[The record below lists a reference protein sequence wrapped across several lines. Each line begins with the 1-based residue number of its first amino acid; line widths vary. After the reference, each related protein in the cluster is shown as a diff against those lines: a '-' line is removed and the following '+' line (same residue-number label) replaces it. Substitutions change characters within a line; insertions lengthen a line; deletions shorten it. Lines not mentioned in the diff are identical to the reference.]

1 MECEPLRAATKKVL
15 FRNGLVSVIDK
26 SQGPKCHKYSNTKKV
41 LFRNGLVSVI
51 DKSQRPKCQ
60 KYSNIATEKALIKDG
75 SAMGEH
81 QRKKKIIK

>member
-1 MECEPLRAATKKVL
+1 MECEPLRAA
-15 FRNGLVSVIDK
+15 
-26 SQGPKCHKYSNTKKV
+26 TKKV

-75 SAMGEH
+75 SAMGETYEK
-81 QRKKKIIK
+81 KKKIFFLNSLLVKLNVLNWMF